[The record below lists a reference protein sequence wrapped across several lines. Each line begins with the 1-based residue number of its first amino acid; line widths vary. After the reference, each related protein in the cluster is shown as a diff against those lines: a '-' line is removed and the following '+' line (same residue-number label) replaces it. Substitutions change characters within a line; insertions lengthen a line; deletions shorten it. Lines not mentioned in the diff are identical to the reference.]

1 MSKSTPNK
9 DLIGKGLRSLLQ
21 NMDADFKNPAGK
33 VQPAAIE
40 KAIAINRIALTNIIV
55 NPKNPRKDFDE
66 KALQELAQ
74 SLKMH
79 DLIQPI
85 TVAQLT
91 NGKFQLIAGERR
103 FRAAKIAGLTDVPA
117 YIRLGNDKEL
127 LELALLE
134 NLQRVDLNE
143 IEVALSYQRM
153 MDELNYTQEQVAER
167 MGKDRSTV
175 SNYIRLLEL
184 PPAIQAALRNGSL
197 SVSLAKLLIGKE
209 VDKQLFLLKEIIEK
223 GLTVR
228 QTEALIKNL
237 TPAAG
242 SKNTS
247 NTSHPNQLSPVYQ
260 RLENKLKDHF
270 GTQVQLQHQKNGSG
284 KITISYNDL
293 NALVYGVL
301 AVPVATYVYN
311 NDLYTKTKFAYEAR
325 IQEANGDNSNVIK
338 IDPTLKNL
346 SAGSLQSYRN
356 IFRKNRD
363 YSIMWFILAWG
374 INVVDASVSGHLK
387 EFDVSNNLT
396 MKMAPMRSDAFQQ
409 AGLSLQF
416 NWKYT
421 K

>member
-1 MSKSTPNK
+1 MSKSTPSK

-21 NMDADFKNPAGK
+21 NMDADYKNPAGK
-33 VQPAAIE
+33 VQPAAIQ
-40 KAIAINRIALTNIIV
+40 KAVGINRIALTDIVV

-103 FRAAKIAGLTDVPA
+103 FRAAKIAGLKDVPA
-117 YIRLGNDKEL
+117 YTRLGNDKEL

-209 VDKQLFLLKEIIEK
+209 VDKQLFLLKEITEK

-228 QTEALIKNL
+228 QTEALIKQMSPN
-237 TPAAG
+237 AG
-242 SKNTS
+242 TKQSSAGN
-247 NTSHPNQLSPVYQ
+247 NNQLSPVYQ

-270 GTQVQLQHQKNGSG
+270 STQVQLQHQKSGAG

-293 NALVYGVL
+293 NAL
-301 AVPVATYVYN
+301 N
-311 NDLYTKTKFAYEAR
+311 
-325 IQEANGDNSNVIK
+325 K
-338 IDPTLKNL
+338 ILD
-346 SAGSLQSYRN
+346 AMQV
-356 IFRKNRD
+356 
-363 YSIMWFILAWG
+363 SI
-374 INVVDASVSGHLK
+374 S
-387 EFDVSNNLT
+387 
-396 MKMAPMRSDAFQQ
+396 
-409 AGLSLQF
+409 
-416 NWKYT
+416 
-421 K
+421 

>member
-1 MSKSTPNK
+1 MSKSTPSK

-21 NMDADFKNPAGK
+21 NMDAEYKNPAGK

-40 KAIAINRIALTNIIV
+40 KAVAINRIALTDIVV

-103 FRAAKIAGLTDVPA
+103 FRAAKIAGLKDVPA
-117 YIRLGNDKEL
+117 YTRLGNDKEL

-184 PPAIQAALRNGSL
+184 PPAVQAALRNGTL

-228 QTEALIKNL
+228 QTEALIKNS
-237 TPAAG
+237 TPGSNQIGAG
-242 SKNTS
+242 SNQK
-247 NTSHPNQLSPVYQ
+247 NQLSPVYQ

-293 NALVYGVL
+293 NAL
-301 AVPVATYVYN
+301 N
-311 NDLYTKTKFAYEAR
+311 
-325 IQEANGDNSNVIK
+325 K
-338 IDPTLKNL
+338 ILD
-346 SAGSLQSYRN
+346 AMQV
-356 IFRKNRD
+356 
-363 YSIMWFILAWG
+363 SI
-374 INVVDASVSGHLK
+374 S
-387 EFDVSNNLT
+387 
-396 MKMAPMRSDAFQQ
+396 
-409 AGLSLQF
+409 
-416 NWKYT
+416 
-421 K
+421 

>member
-1 MSKSTPNK
+1 MSKSTPSK

-21 NMDADFKNPAGK
+21 NMDAEFKNPAGK

-40 KAIAINRIALTNIIV
+40 KAVATNRIALTEIIV

-74 SLKMH
+74 SLKIH

-85 TVAQLT
+85 TVAKLT
-91 NGKFQLIAGERR
+91 NGKYQLIAGERR
-103 FRAAKIAGLTDVPA
+103 FRAAKIAGLLDIPA
-117 YIRLGNDKEL
+117 YTRLGNDKEL

-184 PPAIQAALRNGSL
+184 PPAIQAAVRNGSL

-228 QTEALIKNL
+228 QTEALIKQIN
-237 TPAAG
+237 PIAG
-242 SKNTS
+242 PKKIAIQVNK
-247 NTSHPNQLSPVYQ
+247 NQLSPVYQ

-270 GTQVQLQHQKNGSG
+270 DTQVHLQHQKNGSG

-293 NALVYGVL
+293 NAL
-301 AVPVATYVYN
+301 N
-311 NDLYTKTKFAYEAR
+311 
-325 IQEANGDNSNVIK
+325 K
-338 IDPTLKNL
+338 ILD
-346 SAGSLQSYRN
+346 AMQV
-356 IFRKNRD
+356 
-363 YSIMWFILAWG
+363 SI
-374 INVVDASVSGHLK
+374 S
-387 EFDVSNNLT
+387 
-396 MKMAPMRSDAFQQ
+396 
-409 AGLSLQF
+409 
-416 NWKYT
+416 
-421 K
+421 

>member
-1 MSKSTPNK
+1 MSKSTPSK

-21 NMDADFKNPAGK
+21 NMDAEYKNPAGK

-40 KAIAINRIALTNIIV
+40 KAVATNRIALTDIVV

-103 FRAAKIAGLTDVPA
+103 YRAAKIAGLTDVPA

-209 VDKQLFLLKEIIEK
+209 VDKQLFLLKEITEK

-228 QTEALIKNL
+228 QTEALIKQM
-237 TPAAG
+237 TSG
-242 SKNTS
+242 SGTGAKQATANS
-247 NTSHPNQLSPVYQ
+247 SNQLSPVYQ

-293 NALVYGVL
+293 NALNKVL
-301 AVPVATYVYN
+301 
-311 NDLYTKTKFAYEAR
+311 EAM
-325 IQEANGDNSNVIK
+325 QV
-338 IDPTLKNL
+338 
-346 SAGSLQSYRN
+346 
-356 IFRKNRD
+356 
-363 YSIMWFILAWG
+363 SI
-374 INVVDASVSGHLK
+374 S
-387 EFDVSNNLT
+387 
-396 MKMAPMRSDAFQQ
+396 
-409 AGLSLQF
+409 
-416 NWKYT
+416 
-421 K
+421 

>member
-143 IEVALSYQRM
+143 IEIALSYQRM
-153 MDELNYTQEQVAER
+153 MEELSYTQEKVAER
-167 MGKDRSTV
+167 MGVDRSTI

-184 PPAIQAALRNGSL
+184 PPSLQAALRNGSL
-197 SVSLAKLLIGKE
+197 SISLAKLLLGKE
-209 VDKQLFLLKEIIEK
+209 IEKQLFLFKEITEK
-223 GLTVR
+223 GLTVK
-228 QTEALIKNL
+228 QTEELIRKMNL
-237 TPAAG
+237 AGKAFTPSAA
-242 SKNTS
+242 SAK
-247 NTSHPNQLSPVYQ
+247 NQLSPVYKK
-260 RLENKLKDHF
+260 LEDKLTSHLSTK
-270 GTQVQLQHQKNGSG
+270 VILQHQKNGSG
-284 KITISYNDL
+284 KITIEYSDL
-293 NALVYGVL
+293 NGLNKIL
-301 AVPVATYVYN
+301 
-311 NDLYTKTKFAYEAR
+311 EAM
-325 IQEANGDNSNVIK
+325 Q
-338 IDPTLKNL
+338 L
-346 SAGSLQSYRN
+346 SIS
-356 IFRKNRD
+356 
-363 YSIMWFILAWG
+363 
-374 INVVDASVSGHLK
+374 
-387 EFDVSNNLT
+387 
-396 MKMAPMRSDAFQQ
+396 
-409 AGLSLQF
+409 
-416 NWKYT
+416 
-421 K
+421 

>member
-1 MSKSTPNK
+1 
-9 DLIGKGLRSLLQ
+9 
-21 NMDADFKNPAGK
+21 
-33 VQPAAIE
+33 
-40 KAIAINRIALTNIIV
+40 LTSIIV
-55 NPKNPRKDFDE
+55 NPKNPRKDFEE

-103 FRAAKIAGLTDVPA
+103 FRAAKLAGLNDVPA

-184 PPAIQAALRNGSL
+184 PPAIQAALRNGTL

-209 VDKQLFLLKEIIEK
+209 VDKQLFLLKQIMEK

-237 TPAAG
+237 TPIVG
-242 SKNTS
+242 TKNTP
-247 NTSHPNQLSPVYQ
+247 TSSHQNQLSPIYQ

-270 GTQVQLQHQKNGSG
+270 GTQVQIKHQKNGSG
-284 KITISYNDL
+284 EITISFNDL
-293 NALVYGVL
+293 NAL
-301 AVPVATYVYN
+301 N
-311 NDLYTKTKFAYEAR
+311 
-325 IQEANGDNSNVIK
+325 K
-338 IDPTLKNL
+338 ILD
-346 SAGSLQSYRN
+346 AMQV
-356 IFRKNRD
+356 
-363 YSIMWFILAWG
+363 SI
-374 INVVDASVSGHLK
+374 S
-387 EFDVSNNLT
+387 
-396 MKMAPMRSDAFQQ
+396 
-409 AGLSLQF
+409 
-416 NWKYT
+416 
-421 K
+421 

>member
-21 NMDADFKNPAGK
+21 NMDAEYKNPAGK

-40 KAIAINRIALTNIIV
+40 KAVATNRIALTEIII
-55 NPKNPRKDFDE
+55 NPKNPRKDFNE
-66 KALQELAQ
+66 KALQELAH

-85 TVAQLT
+85 TVAKLT
-91 NGKFQLIAGERR
+91 NGKYQLIAGERR
-103 FRAAKIAGLTDVPA
+103 FRAAKIAGLKDIPA
-117 YIRLGNDKEL
+117 YTRLGNDKEL

-184 PPAIQAALRNGSL
+184 PPAIQAAVRNGSL

-228 QTEALIKNL
+228 QTEALIKQMN
-237 TPAAG
+237 PIAG
-242 SKNTS
+242 SKKIAIELNKQ
-247 NTSHPNQLSPVYQ
+247 QLSPVYQ

-284 KITISYNDL
+284 KITIGYNDL
-293 NALVYGVL
+293 NAL
-301 AVPVATYVYN
+301 N
-311 NDLYTKTKFAYEAR
+311 
-325 IQEANGDNSNVIK
+325 K
-338 IDPTLKNL
+338 ILD
-346 SAGSLQSYRN
+346 AMQV
-356 IFRKNRD
+356 
-363 YSIMWFILAWG
+363 SI
-374 INVVDASVSGHLK
+374 S
-387 EFDVSNNLT
+387 
-396 MKMAPMRSDAFQQ
+396 
-409 AGLSLQF
+409 
-416 NWKYT
+416 
-421 K
+421 

>member
-21 NMDADFKNPAGK
+21 NMDAEYKNPAGK

-40 KAIAINRIALTNIIV
+40 KAVATNRIALTDIVV

-85 TVAQLT
+85 TVAKLT

-209 VDKQLFLLKEIIEK
+209 VDKQLYLLKEITEK

-228 QTEALIKNL
+228 QTEALIKQM
-237 TPAAG
+237 TAG
-242 SKNTS
+242 SGAGAKQAAATS
-247 NTSHPNQLSPVYQ
+247 NNQLSPVYQ

-293 NALVYGVL
+293 NSL
-301 AVPVATYVYN
+301 N
-311 NDLYTKTKFAYEAR
+311 
-325 IQEANGDNSNVIK
+325 K
-338 IDPTLKNL
+338 ILD
-346 SAGSLQSYRN
+346 AMQV
-356 IFRKNRD
+356 
-363 YSIMWFILAWG
+363 SI
-374 INVVDASVSGHLK
+374 S
-387 EFDVSNNLT
+387 
-396 MKMAPMRSDAFQQ
+396 
-409 AGLSLQF
+409 
-416 NWKYT
+416 
-421 K
+421 